1 MEITRRV
8 AQWTAPKPIT
18 EPHACDITATH
29 VLMHA
34 VPSRSIGRK
43 AVPATSVTLSSMGKP
58 VYLCAYC
65 TSYVEIWQWLDKL
78 GVSDDIGGC
87 KLAALG
93 FVWRAECGYEVPT
106 VRDFRGGCLTAG
118 MMAFQLKGL
127 VKDGLIKRVE
137 GRYLMRDACP
147 SCFRRGGCAAECG
160 LNFDTETF
168 APRREAHLA

>member
-1 MEITRRV
+1 M
-8 AQWTAPKPIT
+8 
-18 EPHACDITATH
+18 
-29 VLMHA
+29 
-34 VPSRSIGRK
+34 PSRALGRK
-43 AVPATSVTLSSMGKP
+43 SVPASAVSISSQGKP

-65 TSYVEIWQWLDKL
+65 ASYVEVWQWLDKL
-78 GVSDDIGGC
+78 GVSDDIGAG

-93 FVWRAECGYEVPT
+93 FVWRAELGYVVPT

-147 SCFRRGGCAAECG
+147 SCFKRACEKECALHFGAE
-160 LNFDTETF
+160 F
-168 APRREAHLA
+168 APRREAYV

>member
-147 SCFRRGGCAAECG
+147 SCLRRGGCAAECG

>member
-8 AQWTAPKPIT
+8 TAWSAPRAIT
-18 EPHACDITATH
+18 EAHGCDITATH

-43 AVPATSVTLSSMGKP
+43 SVPATAVSISSMGKP
-58 VYLCAYC
+58 VHLCAYC
-65 TSYVEIWQWLDKL
+65 ASYVELWQWLDRL

-93 FVWRAECGYEVPT
+93 FVWRAECGYVVPT
-106 VRDFRGGCLTAG
+106 VREFRGGCLTAG
-118 MMAFQLKGL
+118 MLAFQLRGL

-137 GRYLMRDACP
+137 DRYLMRDACP
-147 SCFRRGGCAAECG
+147 ICYRRACEKECG
-160 LNFDTETF
+160 LHMGAEF
-168 APRREAHLA
+168 AQRREPAYV

>member
-8 AQWTAPKPIT
+8 TAWSAPKPIT

-43 AVPATSVTLSSMGKP
+43 PVPATAVSLSSTGKL

-65 TSYVEIWQWLDKL
+65 ASYVELWQWLDRL

-87 KLAALG
+87 KLAVLG
-93 FVWRAECGYEVPT
+93 FMWRAECGYVVPT

-118 MMAFQLKGL
+118 MLAFQLRGL
-127 VKDGLIKRVE
+127 LKDGLIKRV
-137 GRYLMRDACP
+137 GDRYLMRDACH
-147 SCFRRGGCAAECG
+147 SCLKRACDKECG
-160 LNFDTETF
+160 LRMGEEF
-168 APRREAHLA
+168 AQRREPAYV

>member
-106 VRDFRGGCLTAG
+106 VRDLRGGCLTAG

-147 SCFRRGGCAAECG
+147 SCFKRACEKECKLHFGAE
-160 LNFDTETF
+160 F
-168 APRREAHLA
+168 APRRLNAVV